1 MKASAKL
8 KNKDMIDGI
17 TVYRY
22 SAPLDGPF
30 IYFRRPLISAW
41 RALLFF
47 RKIINN
53 DNFDLLNIHSTIPA
67 AFILKLPVAKKMA
80 KVFTFHASI
89 YQEIVTQK
97 THKKYSS
104 DFMLAIIL
112 KVVRFLEK
120 SIFNQCEN
128 IITLSEFTRNQLI
141 ELYNINQSKIKI
153 IFGAVD
159 VEKFKIASNKS
170 DVRKQLNL
178 PVDKN
183 IFFCVRRLVAR
194 MGLENLIRAVEF
206 LKRDSVEFVL
216 CIGGRGYLKGALS
229 QLIKDKNMEENV
241 KLMGFIDDEDLP
253 KYYQAADLFILP
265 TKELEGFGLVTLE
278 SLASGVPVIGTSVGG
293 TKEIIIKFDGRFLF
307 TSLEPKTM
315 SADIQRVLKIIK
327 EETFLST
334 KCRQFV
340 IDNYSWNNKVKEIEA
355 VFKDAIWE
363 KTHDE

>member
-1 MKASAKL
+1 
-8 KNKDMIDGI
+8 
-17 TVYRY
+17 
-22 SAPLDGPF
+22 
-30 IYFRRPLISAW
+30 
-41 RALLFF
+41 
-47 RKIINN
+47 
-53 DNFDLLNIHSTIPA
+53 
-67 AFILKLPVAKKMA
+67 
-80 KVFTFHASI
+80 
-89 YQEIVTQK
+89 
-97 THKKYSS
+97 
-104 DFMLAIIL
+104 
-112 KVVRFLEK
+112 
-120 SIFNQCEN
+120 
-128 IITLSEFTRNQLI
+128 
-141 ELYNINQSKIKI
+141 
-153 IFGAVD
+153 
-159 VEKFKIASNKS
+159 
-170 DVRKQLNL
+170 
-178 PVDKN
+178 
-183 IFFCVRRLVAR
+183 